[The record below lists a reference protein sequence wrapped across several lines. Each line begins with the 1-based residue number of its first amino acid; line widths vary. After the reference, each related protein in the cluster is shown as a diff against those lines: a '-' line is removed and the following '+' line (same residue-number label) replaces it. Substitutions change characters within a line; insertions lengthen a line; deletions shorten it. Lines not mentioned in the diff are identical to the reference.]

1 MIFYAVLLYFWN
13 FQFAG
18 GGLCG
23 PWAPLAGLI
32 NPEFPAAG
40 FCRIRFWIA
49 EFWMAVFPQNNPG
62 LDNAGLACDKIF
74 GLMLVMEM
82 GELTTCANFSF

>member
-18 GGLCG
+18 EGLCG

-40 FCRIRFWIA
+40 FCRIRF
-49 EFWMAVFPQNNPG
+49 
-62 LDNAGLACDKIF
+62 
-74 GLMLVMEM
+74 
-82 GELTTCANFSF
+82 